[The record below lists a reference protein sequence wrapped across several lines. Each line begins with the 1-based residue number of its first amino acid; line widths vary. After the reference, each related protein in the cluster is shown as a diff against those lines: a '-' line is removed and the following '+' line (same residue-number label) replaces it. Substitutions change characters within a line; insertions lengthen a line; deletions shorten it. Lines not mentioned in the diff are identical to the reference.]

1 MIIEKEAA
9 SDTRKSVAIIGTGV
23 ITALCVIYLGYSWLN
38 SPPVARSVY
47 DINKVATNAGR
58 TTTESPEYRE
68 LLEKYNTEKAAK
80 ARQEGKSFVA
90 QIRQGSEGAGA
101 KTLTT
106 PQSVILNQT
115 PPATTA
121 GAAQVQQQVPAFSEN
136 RKKAIDSLLKE
147 LNSHWSP
154 VGFQLASAAGGNEGA
169 AGEGQ
174 SGAFSQWTSS
184 LSSPTPSR
192 QSFDDSNMPDIQ
204 LIPPY
209 TRTPGVIETA
219 VDSDN
224 PGSQVIA
231 RIPAGPYA
239 GAMLHASSVQ
249 LAGDGVNIH
258 FTRMAWGGETYT
270 VDAYALSDETLQ
282 SSVASNVNN
291 RYFSRI
297 ILPALAMGIG
307 RTGQLY
313 EQANSQN
320 IITPQGGIIQTST
333 GTPNGSAV
341 AGTIVGGIGSQ
352 AGQVM
357 ASDAA
362 RLPVKQATV
371 EPNQV
376 IAIQF
381 IGGVYQ
387 SDNIRS
393 KSGQQKIQQQTQA
406 QPRQLTSQSPP
417 VTAQPTTLN
426 RTPSPYTPRYD
437 NR

>member
-1 MIIEKEAA
+1 MLIEKEAA
-9 SDTRKSVAIIGTGV
+9 SDTRKSIAIIIGSV
-23 ITALCVIYLGYSWLN
+23 IVVLGMIYLGYSWLN

-47 DINKVATNAGR
+47 DINRVATNAGK

-68 LLEKYNTEKAAK
+68 LLEKYNADHAAK
-80 ARQEGKSFVA
+80 ARQDGKSFVA
-90 QIRQGSEGAGA
+90 QMRQGTEDSGL
-101 KTLTT
+101 KVRT
-106 PQSVILNQT
+106 PQQPVRLNQT
-115 PPATTA
+115 PPVTTA
-121 GAAQVQQQVPAFSEN
+121 ASTQTQPAPAFSEN
-136 RKKAIDSLLKE
+136 RKKAIDSMLKE

-154 VGFQLASAAGGNEGA
+154 VEFQLASAAGGNGGT

-174 SGAFSQWTSS
+174 TGTFSQWTTS
-184 LSSPTPSR
+184 LSSPTPPQS
-192 QSFDDSNMPDIQ
+192 SFDDSNLPDIQ

-224 PGSQVIA
+224 LGSQVIA

-258 FTRMAWGGETYT
+258 FTRLAWRGETYT

-320 IITPQGGIIQTST
+320 IITPQGGVIQTST

-341 AGTIVGGIGSQ
+341 AGTIIGGIGSQ

-362 RLPVKQATV
+362 RLPVKQATID
-371 EPNQV
+371 PNQV

-393 KSGQQKIQQQTQA
+393 KSGQQGIQQQAQTQS
-406 QPRQLTSQSPP
+406 RR
-417 VTAQPTTLN
+417 VTAQPATITE
-426 RTPSPYTPRYD
+426 
-437 NR
+437 